1 MANNVAEGFCLRH
14 TKAKSIPQLHYN
26 IIAMA
31 KFIELHLSP
40 NMRPVCI
47 NVDAISYFVEI
58 HGRTYVYLTTAEIK
72 SSDSGGSLTRISGA
86 TQSIMVSETYSNVK
100 RLIEE

>member
-1 MANNVAEGFCLRH
+1 
-14 TKAKSIPQLHYN
+14 
-26 IIAMA
+26 MA

-86 TQSIMVSETYSNVK
+86 TQSIMVRETYSNVK
-100 RLIEE
+100 RLIED